1 MRLFEVDL
9 GSARDVLAV
18 LQGLA
23 NKEGQSSE
31 LPFPV
36 VMNILKPFDLPLGG
50 PDSDRDKML
59 VALKNSIDPAGD
71 VFDVKGD
78 GSGTLVLNTKAG
90 GQQDQTEPAGSSTP
104 TVDKMAASGAK
115 KLTPNI

>member
-36 VMNILKPFDLPLGG
+36 VMNMLKPFGLGIST
-50 PDSDRDKML
+50 PDGL
-59 VALKNSIDPAGD
+59 IALKNKVDPNGD
-71 VFDVKGD
+71 VIQDVLD
-78 GSGTLVLNTKAG
+78 NGTVILNTKVPS
-90 GQQDQTEPAGSSTP
+90 QDKDAQPKKATGPS
-104 TVDKMAASGAK
+104 VDKMASSNAK
-115 KLTPNI
+115 DLKPNI

>member
-18 LQGLA
+18 FQGLA
-23 NKEGQSSE
+23 NKEGQASE

-36 VMNILKPFDLPLGG
+36 VMNILRPFALGIST
-50 PDSDRDKML
+50 PDGL
-59 VALKNSIDPAGD
+59 IALKNEVDPAGD
-71 VFDVKGD
+71 VIKDILDNGTVVLKTNKESNVQDRPMDQPTG
-78 GSGTLVLNTKAG
+78 GSL
-90 GQQDQTEPAGSSTP
+90 DQ
-104 TVDKMAASGAK
+104 MAKSGAK

>member
-18 LQGLA
+18 FQGLA

-36 VMNILKPFDLPLGG
+36 VMNILRPFALGIST
-50 PDSDRDKML
+50 PDGL
-59 VALKNSIDPAGD
+59 IALKNEVDPAGD
-71 VFDVKGD
+71 VIQDILD
-78 GSGTLVLNTKAG
+78 NGTVVLKTDNDSNM
-90 GQQDQTEPAGSSTP
+90 QDQPMNQPTGA
-104 TVDKMAASGAK
+104 TVDKMAKSASK
-115 KLTPNI
+115 KLSPDI

>member
-18 LQGLA
+18 FQGLA

-36 VMNILKPFDLPLGG
+36 VMNILRPFALGIST
-50 PDSDRDKML
+50 PDGL
-59 VALKNSIDPAGD
+59 IALKNKVDPAGD
-71 VFDVKGD
+71 VIKDVLD
-78 GSGTLVLNTKAG
+78 NGTVVLKTDAESNV
-90 GQQDQTEPAGSSTP
+90 QDQPLNVPTGSSI
-104 TVDKMAASGAK
+104 DQMAKSGAK